1 MKKSS
6 FHTVRAVAAREFF
19 SGISSAS
26 SWVFLIIF
34 LELSAFLSFV
44 ISGIF
49 SGGQADLAPFFG
61 WFPFLFLF
69 LIPALAMPLW
79 AEERRTGGFELT
91 VSFPA
96 AMWELVLGKFLAG
109 WLLVALALFFTLPVP
124 LTALYLGEPDPG
136 AIACGYLGALLLG
149 GTYLSIGC
157 FASALSKSQTASFLF
172 SLIISASFL
181 FAGLPAVTEILLL
194 YLPRSAVSFL
204 SFAAFLPHYQSF
216 QRGLLQTGDIV
227 YTLTLTAF
235 FLTAAMNVLV
245 FAASGTGNIFAP
257 GALRERST
265 LRAVKKIVLSFLFVF
280 YSFFCLNLMASVW
293 QWKWDMSSDQ
303 AYSLSEEASRF
314 AGSLQKQVTMR
325 FYTSRKHPRM
335 PQNLKRYAERVQWL
349 LRDLEKASRGRITL
363 QVLELDANGRNEDA
377 ALAEGVEGV
386 PLATGEKIFL
396 GLAVSRGSKCVPVPF
411 LALERE
417 NLLEYE
423 VVRAIL
429 NVTRNAKPKIGVM
442 SAFEVLGRSPEE
454 LARMPRKLDNSK
466 PLVPM
471 PPWYVM
477 QELAE
482 SYELVRIPMD
492 VKKIPDGLAALLVIH
507 PAGAKE
513 SLMQVLNDYLMKGG
527 RMGIFLDPR
536 SLYATAKIRQD
547 YSFSEKITSDLPRL
561 LKAWGINYNPEI
573 VAADMVYAY
582 RKNQLD
588 KLVTNPAVLLLNG
601 GGLSRKDMSTNSL
614 QLVMLCFAGVL
625 EKRLPPGLTG
635 EDLLYTSENSR
646 KVSAFIAD
654 RPELIIRHFVPGEK
668 RLALGVKLSGIFP
681 NAFPETGGKKS
692 SGGNPAVYL
701 FADSDMLFND
711 VCIRRSRDAYGQ
723 TVYLRQND
731 NTALLQSITEHLAS
745 EGDTL
750 SRIRSRLPMSRP
762 LTRYNEIKARAELVY
777 KERIRALERELQ
789 EASNRMKSIREQAA
803 MQGRALTLT
812 PLQKREMEQYERN
825 ITGARR
831 ELQEITR
838 ALHSDMAKIDTVLRL
853 INLVA
858 VPGLIALL
866 GLFYGIFRFSLKRR
880 SMK

>member
-6 FHTVRAVAAREFF
+6 FYTVWTVAAKEFF

-91 VSFPA
+91 ISLPA

-109 WLLVALALFFTLPVP
+109 WALVALALFFTLPVP
-124 LTALYLGEPDPG
+124 LTALYLGEPDLG
-136 AIACGYLGALLLG
+136 AILCGYLGALLLG
-149 GTYLSIGC
+149 GAYLSIGC

-172 SLIISASFL
+172 SLIISAFFL
-181 FAGLPAVTEILLL
+181 FAGLPAVTEILIL
-194 YLPRSAVSFL
+194 YLPRAFVSTL

-235 FLTAAMNVLV
+235 FLVAAMNVLL
-245 FAASGTGNIFAP
+245 FASSGTGNIFAP
-257 GALRERST
+257 GAWQERST
-265 LRAVKKIVLSFLFVF
+265 LRAVKRIFLSFLFIL
-280 YSFFCLNLMASVW
+280 YSFFCLNLIASTW

-303 AYSLSEEASRF
+303 AYSLSPEASQF
-314 AGSLQKQVTMR
+314 AAGLQKKISMR

-335 PQNLKRYAERVQWL
+335 PQNLKRYGERVEWL
-349 LRDLEKASRGRITL
+349 LRDLEKASRGKISL
-363 QVLELDANGRNEDA
+363 QVLELDAGSPHEDA

-386 PLATGEKIFL
+386 PLASGEKLFL
-396 GLAVSRGSKCVPVPF
+396 GLSVSRGSKCVPIPF

-423 VVRAIL
+423 VVCAIL
-429 NVTRNAKPKIGVM
+429 NVARNSKPKIGIM
-442 SAFEVLGRSPEE
+442 SAFEVLGRTPEE
-454 LARMPRKLDNSK
+454 LAKTPRQLDKNK
-466 PLVPM
+466 PLAPM

-477 QELAE
+477 QELAV
-482 SYELVRIPMD
+482 SYQLVKVPMT
-492 VKKIPDGLAALLVIH
+492 VKKIPEDLAALLVIH
-507 PAGAKE
+507 PSGAGE
-513 SLMQVLNDYLMKGG
+513 PLMQVLNSYLMNGG
-527 RMGIFLDPR
+527 KMGIFLDPR

-561 LKAWGINYNPEI
+561 LKAWGVKYNREI

-588 KLVTNPAVLLLNG
+588 KMVTNPAVLLLNRL
-601 GGLSRKDMSTNSL
+601 GLSRKEMSTNAL

-625 EKRLPPGLTG
+625 DHSPVKGLQA
-635 EDLLYTSENSR
+635 ESLLFTSENSQT
-646 KVSAFIAD
+646 VSAFIAD
-654 RPELIIRHFVPGEK
+654 RPELIIRHFSPVNRKLP
-668 RLALGVKLSGIFP
+668 LGLKLTGSFP

-692 SGGNPAVYL
+692 SSTGSAVYL

-711 VCIRRSRDAYGQ
+711 VCVRRSQDAYGK

-731 NTALLQSITEHLAS
+731 NTALLQSIVEHLAS

-777 KERIRALERELQ
+777 KERIRDLERELQ
-789 EASNRMKSIREQAA
+789 EASAKMKSIRDRAA
-803 MQGRALTLT
+803 MQGKTLTLT
-812 PLQKREMEQYERN
+812 PAQRREMEQYDRN
-825 ITGARR
+825 IAGARR

-853 INLVA
+853 INLIA

-866 GLFYGIFRFSLKRR
+866 GILFGIYRFSHKRR